1 MVWTY
6 LELFCLLSLALI
18 LVSYPDWILSEDK
31 MGRGI
36 SIFFSLIIYITS
48 RFVYDTKDGQLEV
61 VGFSE
66 DELEMILE
74 HLCTS

>member
-1 MVWTY
+1 MVWIY

-36 SIFFSLIIYITS
+36 SVFTLG
-48 RFVYDTKDGQLEV
+48 RLV
-61 VGFSE
+61 VIVG
-66 DELEMILE
+66 
-74 HLCTS
+74 